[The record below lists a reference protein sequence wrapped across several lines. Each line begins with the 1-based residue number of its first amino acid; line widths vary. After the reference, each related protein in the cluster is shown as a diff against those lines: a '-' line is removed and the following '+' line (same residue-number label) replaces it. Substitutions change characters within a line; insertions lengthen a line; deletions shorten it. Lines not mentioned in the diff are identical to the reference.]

1 MESSAVDPILV
12 TGGDESVECEIN
24 TDGIV
29 IYSLSPTRI
38 RQFSMPWPWLIEV
51 RRSIDGA

>member
-1 MESSAVDPILV
+1 MV
-12 TGGDESVECEIN
+12 CEIN
-24 TDGIV
+24 ADGIV

-38 RQFSMPWPWLIEV
+38 RQFYMPWPWLIEV